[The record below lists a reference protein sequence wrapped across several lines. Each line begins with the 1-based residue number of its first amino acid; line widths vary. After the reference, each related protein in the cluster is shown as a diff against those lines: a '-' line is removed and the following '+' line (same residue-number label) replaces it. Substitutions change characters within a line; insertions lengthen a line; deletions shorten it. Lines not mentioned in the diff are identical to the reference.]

1 MGIFLRTSTLA
12 SSKRRRFSRPT
23 ARLLAATRDSL
34 CSYVQEFTEL
44 RTFLRERIPE
54 SQRTLGDHNFIT
66 LKLQHLLARSL
77 LCDRGAAGITQELVD
92 EAEQLFTDL
101 TRTYRQVLGRQHPD
115 TRGAEGD
122 LETFLTW
129 KAKSPFR

>member
-1 MGIFLRTSTLA
+1 MPRHSVQRPMSMAVGLA
-12 SSKRRRFSRPT
+12 N
-23 ARLLAATRDSL
+23 SL
-34 CSYVQEFTEL
+34 FEVQAFAEL
-44 RTFLRERIPE
+44 RPFLRERIPE
-54 SQRTLGDHNFIT
+54 SQRSVGDHHFIT
-66 LKLQHLLARSL
+66 LKFQHLLARSL

-122 LETFLTW
+122 LETFLAW
-129 KAKSPFR
+129 RAQSPFRHG

>member
-1 MGIFLRTSTLA
+1 MGQDDEQS
-12 SSKRRRFSRPT
+12 
-23 ARLLAATRDSL
+23 DG
-34 CSYVQEFTEL
+34 E
-44 RTFLRERIPE
+44 IPE
-54 SQRTLGDHNFIT
+54 AVSE
-66 LKLQHLLARSL
+66 
-77 LCDRGAAGITQELVD
+77 ITQELVD